1 MECMDWAAGVGV
13 DVDVDVVVS
22 MVVEGVIWLG
32 NSDGVED
39 GTREAFRCL
48 LGNGAASLSETGWCA
63 SSSASLSLSV
73 RRAYWEF
80 VFRLGRCV
88 RTDGFSGGEM
98 TEVVFVIDLFLLSML
113 LVWWMTS
120 GAEGFSSSSSEDNG
134 DESEDSLP
142 LFVDNRR
149 LWSDLSWSFF
159 VFEWVVIEG
168 VSGDF
173 DCMVSV
179 TKE

>member
-1 MECMDWAAGVGV
+1 MGWTAGVGV

-32 NSDGVED
+32 NSDGVEE
-39 GTREAFRCL
+39 GTMEDFRCL
-48 LGNGAASLSETGWCA
+48 LGNGAASLSDTGWCA

-73 RRAYWEF
+73 RRAYWEL

-98 TEVVFVIDLFLLSML
+98 TGLVFVMDRFLLSML
-113 LVWWMTS
+113 LVWWTTS

-134 DESEDSLP
+134 DESEDSVP

-149 LWSDLSWSFF
+149 LWSGLSCSFF
-159 VFEWVVIEG
+159 VFELVVKEG
-168 VSGDF
+168 VSDDF